1 MHGSRRGFLGKAAAG
16 LVGAL
21 LPSPGRA
28 AENFDAFVT
37 DQMAAARI
45 PGLALGLARDGAVSF
60 TRAYGYADLRRHRPA
75 TSDTMFHIASITKV
89 ITAQTVML
97 MVDEGKIALDDP
109 IARHLD
115 FAILG
120 EGALA
125 ITFRHLLMHMSGISD
140 EHYYEIDFRQRGVDS
155 PMEIG
160 TLLRDY
166 LAAGG
171 RYARG
176 GNLKQFPGVQWDYS
190 NIGYALLGYLV
201 GRIAGQDMRD
211 LTRERLFRPL
221 GLGHISW
228 TISGTAAG
236 LRATPYDLID
246 GAVTPVEPVGFP
258 DWSTGMIRASVSDL
272 TLLMAAAA
280 NGGAIRNARL
290 LSETGMAEML
300 RMQKPPGL
308 PDWLTGQGL
317 GWQQSLL
324 DGVPRINHWGGDPGV
339 FTMAYL
345 DPARRTAIVILSNLS
360 ATRESRA
367 ALRAIATRM
376 LA

>member
-1 MHGSRRGFLGKAAAG
+1 MHDSRRVFLGKTAAG
-16 LVGAL
+16 LAGAL
-21 LPSPGRA
+21 LPLSVHA
-28 AENFDAFVT
+28 TDDFDAFVAN
-37 DQMAAARI
+37 QMAAARI
-45 PGLALGLARDGAVSF
+45 PGLALGLAREGAVSF
-60 TRAYGYADLRRHRPA
+60 TRAYGYADLRRHRPT

-120 EGALA
+120 EGAAA
-125 ITFRHLLMHMSGISD
+125 ITFRHLLAHMSGISD
-140 EHYYEIDFRQRGVDS
+140 EYYYEVDFRQRGGDS
-155 PMEIG
+155 PMQIG
-160 TLLRDY
+160 TLLREY

-171 RYARG
+171 HYARN
-176 GNLKQFPGVQWDYS
+176 GNLKRPPGTQWDYS

-201 GRIAGQDMRD
+201 GRIAAQDMRD

-228 TISGTAAG
+228 TISGTAER
-236 LRATPYDLID
+236 LRATPYDLIS
-246 GAVTPVEPVGFP
+246 GTVTPVEPVGFP

-272 TLLMAAAA
+272 TVLMAAAA
-280 NGGAIRNARL
+280 NGGATRNARL
-290 LSETGMAEML
+290 LSEAGMAEML
-300 RMQKPPGL
+300 AMQKLPGL

-324 DGVPRINHWGGDPGV
+324 EGIPRINHWGGDPGV

-345 DPARRTAIVILSNLS
+345 EPARRTGIVILSNLS

-367 ALRAIATRM
+367 ALTAIAARM

>member
-1 MHGSRRGFLGKAAAG
+1 
-16 LVGAL
+16 
-21 LPSPGRA
+21 
-28 AENFDAFVT
+28 
-37 DQMAAARI
+37 
-45 PGLALGLARDGAVSF
+45 
-60 TRAYGYADLRRHRPA
+60 
-75 TSDTMFHIASITKV
+75 
-89 ITAQTVML
+89 
-97 MVDEGKIALDDP
+97 
-109 IARHLD
+109 
-115 FAILG
+115 
-120 EGALA
+120 
-125 ITFRHLLMHMSGISD
+125 
-140 EHYYEIDFRQRGVDS
+140 
-155 PMEIG
+155 MEIG

-236 LRATPYDLID
+236 LRATPYDLIE

-308 PDWLTGQGL
+308 ADWLTGQGL